1 MKTRSGDGS
10 MKHLSSASWLLSV
23 LVLLCG
29 CGGRGRISAPSSA
42 PSSGPS
48 SGPTPHGLN
57 IVGNWHFS
65 TASTV
70 SGTPPMSIDG
80 SINQSGSS
88 LGGAVHVDGSNCFD
102 RLTTVG
108 LTGTLND
115 SNISLTSTSVAG
127 QVTTFTGSIT
137 GDTLNGTYT
146 INGGCANGDQGSVTG
161 IKIPQI
167 TNTLNATFT
176 ASGGETFDVAGTMAQ
191 DASASPEGSFGI
203 TGTVSFRTSCFSSGT
218 ITPGTFPSGS
228 FIMGRSV
235 ALKIE
240 TGNGTL
246 AFLGTENLS
255 TGEIS
260 GNYTVSGGTCDQSGT
275 ALLLGPFDY

>member
-1 MKTRSGDGS
+1 
-10 MKHLSSASWLLSV
+10 V
-23 LVLLCG
+23 
-29 CGGRGRISAPSSA
+29 
-42 PSSGPS
+42 
-48 SGPTPHGLN
+48 
-57 IVGNWHFS
+57 
-65 TASTV
+65 
-70 SGTPPMSIDG
+70 SIDG

-88 LGGAVHVDGSNCFD
+88 LRGAVHVDGSNCFD

-108 LTGTLND
+108 LTGTLNG

-137 GDTLNGTYT
+137 NDTLTGTYT
-146 INGGCANGDQGSVTG
+146 INGGCANGDQGSVAG
-161 IKIPQI
+161 IKIPHI
-167 TNTLNATFT
+167 LNTLNATFT
-176 ASGGETFDVAGTMAQ
+176 TSGGDTFDVAGNVVQ
-191 DASASPEGSFGI
+191 DASASSEGSFGI

-255 TGEIS
+255 NGEIS

-275 ALLLGPFDY
+275 ALFLGPFDY

>member
-1 MKTRSGDGS
+1 MTSTPT
-10 MKHLSSASWLLSV
+10 AQPV
-23 LVLLCG
+23 LVP
-29 CGGRGRISAPSSA
+29 PSGLPA
-42 PSSGPS
+42 Q
-48 SGPTPHGLN
+48 GLN
-57 IVGNWHFS
+57 IAGNWHFS
-65 TASTV
+65 TTSTA
-70 SGTPPMSIDG
+70 SGTPAVSIDG

-88 LGGAVHVDGSNCFD
+88 LRGAVHVDGSNCFD

-108 LTGTLND
+108 LTGTLNG

-137 GDTLNGTYT
+137 NDTLTGTYT
-146 INGGCANGDQGSVTG
+146 INGGCANGDQGSVAG
-161 IKIPQI
+161 IKIPHI
-167 TNTLNATFT
+167 LNTLNATFT
-176 ASGGETFDVAGTMAQ
+176 TSGGDTFEVAGNMVQ
-191 DASASPEGSFGI
+191 DASASSEGSFGI

-255 TGEIS
+255 NGEIS

-275 ALLLGPFDY
+275 ALFLGPFDY